1 MPNTTINVSQ
11 GMQQQYVDEVDKSIT
26 VMLQINSVLRA
37 PNIIE
42 IGQRL

>member
-1 MPNTTINVSQ
+1 
-11 GMQQQYVDEVDKSIT
+11 MQQQYVDEVDKSIT